1 MEQNLTNGQMA
12 GMVEMTEL
20 DFNAK
25 LALLDDPATDDATL
39 RDVITPKDRAMIRER
54 MKDADR
60 RYAEVTK
67 ANWNMLS
74 EITEKS
80 NRGFEESP
88 MDVIGNWLGM
98 VSDDERR
105 DRMFARSD
113 RDDAEMTQRLNQR
126 QKELDDASAAA
137 TLWGDRYYRL
147 PKLADG
153 SDECIVSN
161 PLADLDLDEPIA
173 HQKTSPRVWK
183 ALKVGSVL
191 GVLAYLATR

>member
-1 MEQNLTNGQMA
+1 MEQNLTNGRLA
-12 GMVEMTEL
+12 EKVFE
-20 DFNAK
+20 AK

-39 RDVITPKDRAMIRER
+39 QGVITPEDRAMIRER

-67 ANWNMLS
+67 TNWNMLS

-113 RDDAEMTQRLNQR
+113 RDDAEMTQRLKQR
-126 QKELDDASAAA
+126 HKELDDASAAA
-137 TLWGDRYYRL
+137 ILWSDRYYRL

-161 PLADLDLDEPIA
+161 PLAELNLDEPMV

-183 ALKVGSVL
+183 AMKVGSVL
-191 GVLAYLATR
+191 GMLAYLATR